1 MGGLYGV
8 VGGLYGVVRL
18 VVVGGVL
25 ISTKGIFGCG

>member
-18 VVVGGVL
+18 VVVGDVL
-25 ISTKGIFGCG
+25 ISTKGIFGVG